1 MDGLAQRVGAATDV
15 QLDPPALAHARRVQ
29 LAWQQPVAQN
39 LHCETRLAWAGVHDP
54 ASGADLQTLGS
65 RWSVRGFD
73 AQSLLTGPQQITW
86 RQDLRLRGFNT
97 AWLPAV
103 QLQPYLGLDYG
114 RISAGVTAASAAAQ
128 PGGVLADAAAGLRSR
143 PAWRAAPLWSVRAA
157 STRLAAASTALA
169 WRWCSRQAGWAGRAA
184 ASKPA
189 M

>member
-29 LAWQQPVAQN
+29 LAWQQPIAQN

-128 PGGVLADAAAGLRSR
+128 PGGVLADTAAGLRW
-143 PAWRAAPLWSVRAA
+143 AGHGCAGELTLAAPLHKPPGFVASSAVLYA
-157 STRLAAASTALA
+157 STTFND
-169 WRWCSRQAGWAGRAA
+169 
-184 ASKPA
+184 
-189 M
+189 